1 MGAASSVNWQANSDG
16 ERYQASPLGS
26 RTSPRPCTTLAS
38 LLNRRRL
45 IAAVSDFDFVLAVV
59 APSCR
64 ACSASSMPTSLADA
78 QLQPR
83 PHPCRVAADHP
94 ATSVYSHSDLS
105 QTRLRRATPPAL
117 RRPRSCIQ
125 RLQPSSSSYTN
136 RVASPDAAL
145 CPCGR
150 CAALAG
156 FCAQCSPAVAATS
169 VSIFCQHILISN
181 LVSFDRHA
189 ISNVSMP
196 HALRSSLLSAPLY
209 SSLCPSLPLLPTPS
223 LSRL

>member
-1 MGAASSVNWQANSDG
+1 MVKDIG
-16 ERYQASPLGS
+16 
-26 RTSPRPCTTLAS
+26 PRPSAHARRRGHAPRSS
-38 LLNRRRL
+38 LLDRRRL
-45 IAAVSDFDFVLAVV
+45 FAAVSDFDSVLAVV

-83 PHPCRVAADHP
+83 PHPCRVAADHRCRP
-94 ATSVYSHSDLS
+94 ATSVYSHSV
-105 QTRLRRATPPAL
+105 RLASAAAPPAL

-125 RLQPSSSSYTN
+125 RLNLHLHLTN
-136 RVASPDAAL
+136 CVASPDAAQL
-145 CPCGR
+145 LP
-150 CAALAG
+150 G
-156 FCAQCSPAVAATS
+156 FAVAVLNVPRLS
-169 VSIFCQHILISN
+169 PRRVSASFVSILISN
-181 LVSFDRHA
+181 VSFDRHA

>member
-1 MGAASSVNWQANSDG
+1 M
-16 ERYQASPLGS
+16 
-26 RTSPRPCTTLAS
+26 
-38 LLNRRRL
+38 NRRRL
-45 IAAVSDFDFVLAVV
+45 SAAVSDFASILAVV
-59 APSCR
+59 ASSCR

-94 ATSVYSHSDLS
+94 ASATSVYSHSV
-105 QTRLRRATPPAL
+105 RLASAATPPAL

-145 CPCGR
+145 CPWCR

-156 FCAQCSPAVAATS
+156 FCRCCAQCSPAVAATN
-169 VSIFCQHILISN
+169 VSIFCHHVSIFISN

-196 HALRSSLLSAPLY
+196 HALRSSHLSAPLY